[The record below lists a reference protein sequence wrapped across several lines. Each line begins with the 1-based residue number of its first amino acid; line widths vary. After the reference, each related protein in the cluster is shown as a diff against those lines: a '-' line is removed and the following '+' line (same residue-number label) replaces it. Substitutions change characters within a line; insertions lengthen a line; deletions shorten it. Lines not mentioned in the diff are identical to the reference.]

1 MHRGTFARL
10 ASTEN
15 HSTPH
20 WVVHGQHNLAG
31 SEEGLFYTLEA
42 DHF

>member
-20 WVVHGQHNLAG
+20 WVVHEQHGRG

-42 DHF
+42 DYF